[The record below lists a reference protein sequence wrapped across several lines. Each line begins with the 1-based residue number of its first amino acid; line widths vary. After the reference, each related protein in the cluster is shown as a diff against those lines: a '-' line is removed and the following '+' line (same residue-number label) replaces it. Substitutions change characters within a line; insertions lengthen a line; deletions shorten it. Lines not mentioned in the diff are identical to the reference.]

1 MTSVDNAQG
10 PMSKKCE
17 LEMYFSLKGFDNF
30 PCLPSDLCDFTFSV
44 PARLPSDHGA
54 GRSQATWP
62 SEEIRYCK
70 QTNQWNKIK
79 NKKIRATPPSGR
91 VNVLFVKDTTSHHHS
106 KSAPA
111 RMSSPRSALSVA
123 LHNALRMI
131 SRIYSTAFHFSPSEL
146 ISLIPGSCH
155 CRRAGSSSSHKLV

>member
-10 PMSKKCE
+10 HMTKKCE
-17 LEMYFSLKGFDNF
+17 LEMYFSLKGFDIF

-54 GRSQATWP
+54 GRSQASRP

-70 QTNQWNKIK
+70 QTNQWN
-79 NKKIRATPPSGR
+79 NKKKISATPQSGR

-123 LHNALRMI
+123 LHNALRII
-131 SRIYSTAFHFSPSEL
+131 SHIYSTAFHFSPSEL

-155 CRRAGSSSSHKLV
+155 CRCAGSSSSHNLV